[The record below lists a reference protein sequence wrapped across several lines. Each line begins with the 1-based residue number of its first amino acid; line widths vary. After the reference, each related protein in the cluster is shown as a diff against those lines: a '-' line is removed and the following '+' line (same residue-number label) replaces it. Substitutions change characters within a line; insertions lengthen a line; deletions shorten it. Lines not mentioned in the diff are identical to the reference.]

1 VRRRTAGAL
10 SAAFALI
17 MGCATYSP
25 PKSVDSPGYLVRIE
39 SKSDGNVRA
48 SAVVLSAEESE
59 RAFGAELAE
68 KGIQPIWLEIE
79 NPGDQE
85 FILMLNS
92 IDPGYFSPS
101 EAAWISRGFGESGT
115 EEKVL
120 YFLDQQ
126 IWPVIAPHSTAKGF
140 VYTNLDPGGK
150 AFGATLVGDRD
161 VRRFEFVQEVP
172 GLKMD
177 WMHVDFANLYP
188 HGKVRDLDLDSLRT
202 YLETLPCCVLGGDRE
217 TPGDPLNIVV
227 LGNGL
232 HMLAVFVRQG
242 WDMTETATG
251 GSVWRT
257 IKSSVFGMKYR
268 TSPVS
273 PLYVYGRHQDVALQ
287 KARGTVDER
296 NHMRLWLA
304 PVTFEGRE
312 VWVGQISRD
321 IGVKLSS
328 KTVVTHRVDPIIDES
343 RFSLLMD
350 TAASQSLERIGF
362 VKGVGVSTPADP
374 RRNYTLDPYYTDGL
388 RLVIFLSRD
397 SVSLGKIG
405 WVKWEMP
412 ALRANG
418 LSPSGISPSR

>member
-1 VRRRTAGAL
+1 
-10 SAAFALI
+10 
-17 MGCATYSP
+17 MGCASYSP
-25 PKSVDSPGYLVRIE
+25 PKSVEVPEYLSRIE
-39 SKSDGNVRA
+39 SKSEGNVQV
-48 SAVVLSAEESE
+48 SAVVLSAEESQ
-59 RAFGAELAE
+59 RAFGTGLA
-68 KGIQPIWLEIE
+68 KKNIQPIWLEIE
-79 NPGDQE
+79 NRDDQE

-101 EAAWISRGFGESGT
+101 EAAWISRGFGELGT
-115 EEKVL
+115 DKKLL
-120 YFLDQQ
+120 YFLEKQ
-126 IWPVIAPHSTAKGF
+126 IPLVIPQNSTTKGF

-150 AFGATLVGDRD
+150 AFGTTLVGDRD
-161 VRRFEFVQEVP
+161 LRRFEFVQEVP

-177 WMHVDFANLYP
+177 WMHVDFENLYP
-188 HGKVRDLDLDSLRT
+188 KDEIRDLNMVELRA
-202 YLETLPCCVLGGDRE
+202 YLEALPCCVLGGDRE

-227 LGNGL
+227 LGKGL
-232 HMLAVFVRQG
+232 HMLAAFIRQG

-273 PLYVYGRHQDVALQ
+273 PLYVYNRHQDVALQ

-304 PVTFEGRE
+304 PVTFENRE

-328 KTVVTHRVDPIIDES
+328 KTLVTHKIDPIIDES
-343 RFSLLMD
+343 RFALLLD
-350 TAASQSLERIGF
+350 AAASQSLERVGF
-362 VKGVGVSTPADP
+362 VKGVGVSPLASP
-374 RRNYTLDPYYTDGL
+374 RHNYTLDPYYTDGL
-388 RLVIFLSRD
+388 RLVLFLSENT
-397 SVSLGKIG
+397 VSLDQIG

-412 ALRANG
+412 PGPDLFMRW
-418 LSPSGISPSR
+418 SP

>member
-1 VRRRTAGAL
+1 
-10 SAAFALI
+10 
-17 MGCATYSP
+17 
-25 PKSVDSPGYLVRIE
+25 
-39 SKSDGNVRA
+39 
-48 SAVVLSAEESE
+48 
-59 RAFGAELAE
+59 
-68 KGIQPIWLEIE
+68 
-79 NPGDQE
+79 
-85 FILMLNS
+85 
-92 IDPGYFSPS
+92 
-101 EAAWISRGFGESGT
+101 
-115 EEKVL
+115 
-120 YFLDQQ
+120 
-126 IWPVIAPHSTAKGF
+126 
-140 VYTNLDPGGK
+140 
-150 AFGATLVGDRD
+150 
-161 VRRFEFVQEVP
+161 
-172 GLKMD
+172 MD

-188 HGKVRDLDLDSLRT
+188 HEKVRDLDLEALRA

-217 TPGDPLNIVV
+217 TPGDPLNVV
-227 LGNGL
+227 ILGNGL

-362 VKGVGVSTPADP
+362 VKGVGVSTPAAP

-388 RLVIFLSRD
+388 RLVVFLSRD

-405 WVKWEMP
+405 RVKWERPPEPDHSMT
-412 ALRANG
+412 G
-418 LSPSGISPSR
+418 SPPNDSPN